1 MTISAS
7 QVKELRDL
15 SGAGMMECKSALVE
29 ADGDISIAQDL
40 LRKRGQSSADKKSAR
55 IAAEGRIAFAQS
67 DDAKRAVLVE
77 VNSETD
83 FVARDENFSNFAAA
97 LANAALELSGN
108 QPSVDALLATNSKGG
123 GTLNEARVEL
133 VAKIGEN
140 IGVRRFERLQ
150 AAGEIGHYLH
160 QGSRIGVI
168 VDITGG
174 DAELRKDVAMHIA
187 ASAPVCIAK
196 EDVPKEQLEREQTFL
211 TEQAQQE
218 GKPPEIVAK
227 MVEGRMR
234 KYLGEITLLG
244 QPFVK
249 DPDITVEKLLNQ
261 HEASINSFARFEVGE
276 GVEKKAENFADEV
289 KAQIDAVS

>member
-7 QVKELRDL
+7 LVKELRDL

-29 ADGDISIAQDL
+29 ADGDISAAQDL

-55 IAAEGRIAFAQS
+55 IAAEGRIAFAQR
-67 DDAKRAVLVE
+67 DDTAVLVE

-83 FVARDENFSNFAAA
+83 FVARDENFIDFADASA
-97 LANAALELSGN
+97 EAVFELRTDESG
-108 QPSVDALLATNSKGG
+108 VDKLLAAETKGG
-123 GTLNEARVEL
+123 GTLDQARIDL
-133 VAKIGEN
+133 VAKLGEN
-140 IGVRRFERLQ
+140 IGVRQFRQ
-150 AAGEIGHYLH
+150 MAAKGEIGHYLH

-174 DAELRKDVAMHIA
+174 DAGLRKDVAMHIA
-187 ASAPVCIAK
+187 ASAPDCIAEK
-196 EDVPKEQLEREQTFL
+196 DVPQEQLERERKFQT
-211 TEQAQQE
+211 EKAEQE

-227 MVEGRMR
+227 MVDGRMR

-249 DPDITVEKLLNQ
+249 DPDITVEKLLDQ
-261 HEASINSFARFEVGE
+261 HGASINSFARFEVGE
-276 GVEKKAENFADEV
+276 GIEKKAENFAEEV
-289 KAQIDAVS
+289 KAQVDATS

>member
-7 QVKELRDL
+7 LVKELRDL

-29 ADGDISIAQDL
+29 ARGDISTAQDL

-55 IAAEGRIAFAQS
+55 IAAEGRIAFAQR
-67 DDAKRAVLVE
+67 DDTAVLVE

-83 FVARDENFSNFAAA
+83 FVARDENFIDFADASA
-97 LANAALELSGN
+97 EAVFELRTDESG
-108 QPSVDALLATNSKGG
+108 VDKLLAAETKGG
-123 GTLNEARVEL
+123 GTLDQARIDL
-133 VAKIGEN
+133 VAKLGEN
-140 IGVRRFERLQ
+140 IGVRQFRQ
-150 AAGEIGHYLH
+150 MAAKGGISHYLH
-160 QGSRIGVI
+160 QGSKIGVM

-174 DAELRKDVAMHIA
+174 DAGLRKDVAMHIA
-187 ASAPVCIAK
+187 ASAPDCIAEK
-196 EDVPKEQLEREQTFL
+196 DVPREQLERERKFQ
-211 TEQAQQE
+211 TEQAEQE

-249 DPDITVEKLLNQ
+249 DPDITVEKLLDQ
-261 HEASINSFARFEVGE
+261 HGASINSFARFEVGE
-276 GVEKKAENFADEV
+276 GIERKAENFAEEV
-289 KAQIDAVS
+289 KAQVDATS

>member
-1 MTISAS
+1 MTISAR

-29 ADGDISIAQDL
+29 ADGDISVAQDL

-55 IAAEGRIAFAQS
+55 IAAEGRIAFAQR
-67 DDAKRAVLVE
+67 DDTAVLVE

-83 FVARDENFSNFAAA
+83 FVARDENFIDFADASA
-97 LANAALELSGN
+97 EAVFELRTDESG
-108 QPSVDALLATNSKGG
+108 VDKLLAAKTKGG
-123 GTLNEARVEL
+123 GTLDQARIGL
-133 VAKIGEN
+133 VAKLGEN
-140 IGVRRFERLQ
+140 IGVRQFRQ
-150 AAGEIGHYLH
+150 MAAKGEIGHYLH

-168 VDITGG
+168 VDIAGG

-187 ASAPVCIAK
+187 ASDPVCIAK
-196 EDVPKEQLEREQTFL
+196 DDVPKEQLEREQTFL

-249 DPDITVEKLLNQ
+249 DPDITVEKLLNH

-276 GVEKKAENFADEV
+276 GIEKKAENFADEV

>member
-7 QVKELRDL
+7 LVKELRDL

-29 ADGDISIAQDL
+29 ARGDISTAQDL

-55 IAAEGRIAFAQS
+55 IAAEGRIAFAQR
-67 DDAKRAVLVE
+67 DDTAVLVE

-83 FVARDENFSNFAAA
+83 FVARDENFIDFADASA
-97 LANAALELSGN
+97 EAVFELRTDESG
-108 QPSVDALLATNSKGG
+108 VDKLLAAETKGG
-123 GTLNEARVEL
+123 GTLDQARIDL
-133 VAKIGEN
+133 VAKLGEN
-140 IGVRRFERLQ
+140 IGVRQFRQ
-150 AAGEIGHYLH
+150 MAAKGEISHYLH
-160 QGSRIGVI
+160 QGSKIGVM

-174 DAELRKDVAMHIA
+174 DAGLRKDVAMHIA
-187 ASAPVCIAK
+187 ASAPDCIAEK
-196 EDVPKEQLEREQTFL
+196 DVPREQLERERKFQ
-211 TEQAQQE
+211 TEQAEQE

-249 DPDITVEKLLNQ
+249 DPDITVEKLLDQ
-261 HEASINSFARFEVGE
+261 HGASINSFARFEVGE
-276 GVEKKAENFADEV
+276 GIERKAENFAEEV
-289 KAQIDAVS
+289 KAQVDATS

>member
-55 IAAEGRIAFAQS
+55 IAAEGRIAFAQR
-67 DDAKRAVLVE
+67 DDTAVLVE

-83 FVARDENFSNFAAA
+83 FVARDENFIDFADASA
-97 LANAALELSGN
+97 EAVFELRTDESG
-108 QPSVDALLATNSKGG
+108 VDKLLAAKTKGG
-123 GTLNEARVEL
+123 GTLDQARIGL
-133 VAKIGEN
+133 VAKLGEN
-140 IGVRRFERLQ
+140 IGVRQFRQ
-150 AAGEIGHYLH
+150 MAAKGEIGHYLH

-187 ASAPVCIAK
+187 ASDPVCIAK
-196 EDVPKEQLEREQTFL
+196 EDVPKERLEREQTFL

-249 DPDITVEKLLNQ
+249 DPDITVEKLLNH

-276 GVEKKAENFADEV
+276 GIEKKAENFADEV

>member
-1 MTISAS
+1 MIISAR

-55 IAAEGRIAFAQS
+55 IAAEGRIAFAQR
-67 DDAKRAVLVE
+67 DDTAVLVE

-83 FVARDENFSNFAAA
+83 FVARDENFIDFADASA
-97 LANAALELSGN
+97 EAVFELRTDESG
-108 QPSVDALLATNSKGG
+108 VDKLLAAKTKGG
-123 GTLNEARVEL
+123 GTLDQARIGL
-133 VAKIGEN
+133 VAKLGEN
-140 IGVRRFERLQ
+140 IGVRQFRQ
-150 AAGEIGHYLH
+150 MAAKGEIGHYLH

-187 ASAPVCIAK
+187 ASDPVCIAK

-249 DPDITVEKLLNQ
+249 DPDITVEKLLNH

-276 GVEKKAENFADEV
+276 GIEKKAENFADEV

>member
-55 IAAEGRIAFAQS
+55 IAAEGRIAFAQR
-67 DDAKRAVLVE
+67 DDTAVLVE

-83 FVARDENFSNFAAA
+83 FVARDENFIDFADASA
-97 LANAALELSGN
+97 EAVFELRTDESG
-108 QPSVDALLATNSKGG
+108 VDKLLAAETKGG
-123 GTLNEARVEL
+123 GTLDQARIGL
-133 VAKIGEN
+133 VAKLGEN
-140 IGVRRFERLQ
+140 IGVRQFRQ
-150 AAGEIGHYLH
+150 MAAKGEIGHYLH

-187 ASAPVCIAK
+187 ASDPVCIAK

-249 DPDITVEKLLNQ
+249 DPDITVEKLLNH

-276 GVEKKAENFADEV
+276 GIEKKAENFADEV

>member
-1 MTISAS
+1 MTISAR

-55 IAAEGRIAFAQS
+55 IAAEGRIAFAQR
-67 DDAKRAVLVE
+67 DDTAVLVE

-83 FVARDENFSNFAAA
+83 FVARDENFIDFSDASAEAVF
-97 LANAALELSGN
+97 ELRTDESG
-108 QPSVDALLATNSKGG
+108 VDKLLAAETKGG
-123 GTLNEARVEL
+123 GTLDQARIGL
-133 VAKIGEN
+133 VAKLGEN
-140 IGVRRFERLQ
+140 IGVRQFRQ
-150 AAGEIGHYLH
+150 MAAKGEIGHYLH

-187 ASAPVCIAK
+187 ASDPVCIAK
-196 EDVPKEQLEREQTFL
+196 EDVPKERLEREQTFL

-249 DPDITVEKLLNQ
+249 DPDITVEKLLNH

-276 GVEKKAENFADEV
+276 GIEKKAENFAEEV
-289 KAQIDAVS
+289 KAQVDATG

>member
-7 QVKELRDL
+7 LVKELRDL

-29 ADGDISIAQDL
+29 ADGDISAAQDL

-55 IAAEGRIAFAQS
+55 IAAEGRIAFAQR
-67 DDAKRAVLVE
+67 DDTAVLVE

-83 FVARDENFSNFAAA
+83 FVARDENFIDFADASA
-97 LANAALELSGN
+97 EAVFELRTDESG
-108 QPSVDALLATNSKGG
+108 VDKLLAAETKGG
-123 GTLNEARVEL
+123 GTLDQARIDL
-133 VAKIGEN
+133 VAKLGEN
-140 IGVRRFERLQ
+140 IGVRQFRQ
-150 AAGEIGHYLH
+150 MAAQGEIGHYLH

-174 DAELRKDVAMHIA
+174 DAGLRKDVAMHIA
-187 ASAPVCIAK
+187 ASAPDCIAEK
-196 EDVPKEQLEREQTFL
+196 DVPQEQLERERKFQT
-211 TEQAQQE
+211 EKAEQE

-227 MVEGRMR
+227 MVDGRMR

-249 DPDITVEKLLNQ
+249 DPDITVEKLLDQ
-261 HEASINSFARFEVGE
+261 HGASINSFARFEVGV
-276 GVEKKAENFADEV
+276 GIEKKAENFAEEV
-289 KAQIDAVS
+289 KAQVDATS

>member
-7 QVKELRDL
+7 LVKELRDL

-29 ADGDISIAQDL
+29 ADGDISAAQDL

-55 IAAEGRIAFAQS
+55 IAAEGRIAFAQR
-67 DDAKRAVLVE
+67 DDTAVLVE

-83 FVARDENFSNFAAA
+83 FVARDKNFIDF
-97 LANAALELSGN
+97 ANASAEAVFELRTDESG
-108 QPSVDALLATNSKGG
+108 VDKLLAAETKGG
-123 GTLNEARVEL
+123 GTLDQARIDL
-133 VAKIGEN
+133 VAKLGEN
-140 IGVRRFERLQ
+140 IGVRQFRQ
-150 AAGEIGHYLH
+150 MAAQGEIGHYLH

-174 DAELRKDVAMHIA
+174 DAGLRKDVAMHIA
-187 ASAPVCIAK
+187 ASAPDCIAEK
-196 EDVPKEQLEREQTFL
+196 DVPQEQLERERKFQT
-211 TEQAQQE
+211 EKAEQE

-227 MVEGRMR
+227 MVDGRMR

-249 DPDITVEKLLNQ
+249 DPDITVEKLLDQ
-261 HEASINSFARFEVGE
+261 HGASINSFARFEVGE
-276 GVEKKAENFADEV
+276 GIEKKAENFAEEV
-289 KAQIDAVS
+289 KAQVDATS